1 MNNKEIND
9 YIKKNMPLF
18 KAMAIRV
25 QRNLPTFSK
34 GYDYED
40 ITQAVIE
47 MSIIRLKAYKEGTG
61 SDIPNY
67 LYRSAYFD
75 TVRYIKNNFS
85 LIRRPAYL
93 LENATSFAKMTRL
106 YNYSDDEIVNLLQI
120 PKCRLASILAVLK
133 GTYEPLSDVFLT
145 DYKDYDS
152 DIDKSIDMSRLNR
165 YIYNRVKTWNQRDK
179 DILKYLI
186 LKEGKETT
194 RTLGA
199 KYNVSYN
206 CIHLKKKAIIHKLQK
221 MVLNYRPNIKEELL
235 DD

>member
-47 MSIIRLKAYKEGTG
+47 MSIIRLKSYKEGTG

-93 LENATSFAKMTRL
+93 LENATAFARMTRL

-133 GTYEPLSDVFLT
+133 GAYEPLSDTFLT
-145 DYKDYDS
+145 DYKDYDDDLDRS
-152 DIDKSIDMSRLNR
+152 LDIGKLNT

-221 MVLNYRPNIKEELL
+221 MVLNYRPNIMEELL